1 MTSGPVLKSALRLL
15 LCAVLLIGVFHS
27 IFEREA
33 LSLSQE
39 SPRSDAPA
47 KGWQRIKATWKTGGQ
62 QFLRVVQAMDTTI
75 LLISLL
81 LMGITIQM
89 GAIRW
94 NLVLQSQGIA
104 LPFRRV
110 FEISLVAQFF
120 NSFLLGASG
129 GDVIKALFAARES
142 HHHKPEAVTTVFLD
156 RSVGLLSMLAFSALM
171 VPFNWNLVMGSAPL
185 AAACWLSISALL
197 GGLAFFYI
205 TMSRSRLASLVALW
219 AKSNNSGAA
228 AMVSRMLTACRG
240 CYTNPALLLK
250 AVLISVLINTLC
262 VVQFWL
268 IGHAMNLH
276 IPFLVL
282 SLIVPMVVV
291 FSALPVTPSGLGL
304 RENLF
309 VSLLSIPS
317 IGAPMAK
324 ALTLSLVAYTTTLV
338 WSLVGGLVYVAF
350 KDSHRLQELA
360 HADKA

>member
-33 LSLSQE
+33 SSRAQV
-39 SPRSDAPA
+39 PA
-47 KGWQRIKATWKTGGQ
+47 QAIPPTTGWHRIKSTWRTGGQ
-62 QFLRVVQAMDTTI
+62 QFFHVVQSMDITI
-75 LLISLL
+75 LLLSLF
-81 LMGITIQM
+81 LMGVTIQM
-89 GAIRW
+89 GAVRW
-94 NLVLQSQGIA
+94 NLVLRSQGIT

-156 RSVGLLSMLAFSALM
+156 RSIGLLSMLAFSVLM
-171 VPFNWNLVMGSAPL
+171 IPFNWSLITNSAPL
-185 AAACWLSISALL
+185 TAACWLAISAFLAGL
-197 GGLAFFYI
+197 GFFYL
-205 TMSRSRLASLVALW
+205 TLSRSRLASAISLW
-219 AKSNNSGAA
+219 AKARNSGPAN
-228 AMVSRMLTACRG
+228 MLSRILTACQG
-240 CYTNPALLLK
+240 CYSNPGLLLK
-250 AVLISVLINTLC
+250 AVIISVLINSLC
-262 VVQFWL
+262 VLQFWL
-268 IGHAMNLH
+268 IGHAMDLRL
-276 IPFLVL
+276 PFMAL

-291 FSALPVTPSGLGL
+291 FAALPITPSGLGL